1 MIYMKDREV
10 LSESQKQEA
19 LQFMRPVSMLVAF
32 AKSLRNEGEQVDPAK
47 GAAEGSEKTPP
58 NPFDALDL
66 NDFDTDIRARL
77 VAAKTAFT
85 ETQNRATQAE
95 QKQKQTEEFGRK
107 QQSIAAK
114 AVAKLRSHN
123 LDSEGPVTPAPSGE
137 NSKFQAR
144 YDRLIKEG
152 MAEPQAKAYA
162 KMLSDEAAATERE
175 ILDRM
180 GPVAAR
186 VATLDAST
194 FLSDTKREFP
204 DVFKHAEID
213 KEVTD
218 NINLMVQRGNPVN
231 KDTVA
236 HLTQM
241 AWGKFILDPA
251 NAEKVNKIN
260 SQGGGN
266 AEIPRFGSSFNTGAL
281 NNDVSRG
288 GGNNKGPVA
297 RQPETSKIMSELN
310 NYWKADMPKAKGK
323 K

>member
-1 MIYMKDREV
+1 
-10 LSESQKQEA
+10 
-19 LQFMRPVSMLVAF
+19 MRPVSVLVAF
-32 AKSLRNEGEQVDPAK
+32 AKSIRNEGEAVLPKDDPNAQK
-47 GAAEGSEKTPP
+47 SPAD
-58 NPFDALDL
+58 PFAGIDENDL
-66 NDFDTDIRARL
+66 PDELRSKFS
-77 VAAKTAFT
+77 AAKIAFK
-85 ETQNRATQAE
+85 ETSDRAIQAE

-123 LDSEGPVTPAPSGE
+123 LDSEDPVTPVPSGE

-144 YDRLIKEG
+144 YDRLIKGG

-266 AEIPRFGSSFNTGAL
+266 AEIPRFGSSFSTGVL

-288 GGNNKGPVA
+288 GNSNNGPTA
-297 RQPETSKIMSELN
+297 KNPETLKIMSELN
-310 NYWKADMPKAKGK
+310 SYWKADMPKAKGK